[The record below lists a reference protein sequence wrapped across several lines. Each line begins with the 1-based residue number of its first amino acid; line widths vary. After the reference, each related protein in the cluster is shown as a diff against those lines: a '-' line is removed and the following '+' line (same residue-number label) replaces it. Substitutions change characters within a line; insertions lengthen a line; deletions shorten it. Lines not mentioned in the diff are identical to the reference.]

1 MPDTRPDGRPDGGAN
16 GGTDEPAGDRTDQGR
31 ERLRS
36 ALWKPSRAQLV
47 VGVLLAALGF
57 AGVTQ
62 VRANDVN
69 GSFARYREQDLI
81 DLLNGLAG
89 TSQRSQAEIAR
100 LEVTRDE
107 LTSTSS
113 QRRAA
118 VLQAQTEAD
127 NLSVLAGLVPVT
139 GPGLRVTITEVT
151 GQVRLNSVLDL
162 VQELRTVGAEAIQ
175 VNGEV
180 RLAAQS
186 SFEQDDDGLVVDGTP
201 LSAPYVV
208 EAIGDPATLAGAL
221 PFPDGPRD
229 QLLEDGAEVTS
240 EKVSVLD
247 IESVRPQPG
256 TAGPASE

>member
-1 MPDTRPDGRPDGGAN
+1 MTRDQPGEQPDDQP
-16 GGTDEPAGDRTDQGR
+16 GDRPGDQPGDTATPAGR
-31 ERLRS
+31 ERLRR
-36 ALWKPSRAQLV
+36 ALRGPSRAQLV

-62 VRANDVN
+62 VRANDVD

-89 TSQRSQAEIAR
+89 TAQRSQAEIAR
-100 LEVTRDE
+100 LETARDQ
-107 LTSTSS
+107 LQSTSS
-113 QRRAA
+113 KRQAA

-186 SFEQDDDGLVVDGTP
+186 SFEQSDDGLVVDGTQ
-201 LSAPYVV
+201 LAAPYVV
-208 EAIGDPATLAGAL
+208 EAIGDPDTLAGAL

-229 QLLEDGAEVTS
+229 QLVEDGAEVTT
-240 EKVSVLD
+240 EKISTLD
-247 IESVRPQPG
+247 IESVREAQ
-256 TAGPASE
+256 